1 MKFYL
6 SLVLILIST
15 NTVASQMV
23 MSLGGGHATLKKDN
37 GTFSTPACEYSIG
50 YYSIRNLSIN
60 YTYLSSLSNTSMT
73 KNEGFETE
81 TQVKFSVH
89 SLSVSAYQPVW
100 RAIDIYGS
108 IGMSRAEVD
117 EQSHEVNATSST
129 INDGAATRS
138 YFKAGVSTKINW
150 DKRVKLYLNYTYQP
164 LALDYD
170 MQFWSAGVHY
180 NF

>member
-1 MKFYL
+1 MRFYL

-23 MSLGGGHATLKKDN
+23 LSLGGGYANLKKDN
-37 GTFSTPACEYSIG
+37 GTFSTPAFEYSIG
-50 YYSIRNLSIN
+50 YYPIRNFSIN
-60 YTYLSSLSNTSMT
+60 YTYFSSVSDMT
-73 KNEGFETE
+73 KNEGFETD
-81 TQVKFSVH
+81 TQVEFSVH

-100 RAIDIYGS
+100 RTIDIYGS

-117 EQSHEVNATSST
+117 EQSNEANTNLST

-138 YFKAGVSTKINW
+138 YFKAGVSTKISW
-150 DKRVKLYLNYTYQP
+150 DRRVKLYLDYTYQP
-164 LALDYD
+164 LALDYN
-170 MQFWSAGVHY
+170 MQFWSIGMHY